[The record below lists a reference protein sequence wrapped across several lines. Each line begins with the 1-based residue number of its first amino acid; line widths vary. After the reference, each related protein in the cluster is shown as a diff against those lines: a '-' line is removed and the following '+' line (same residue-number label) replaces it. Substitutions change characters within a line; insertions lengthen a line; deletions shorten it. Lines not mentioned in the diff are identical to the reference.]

1 MKKKFIDVVQM
12 SFMAIA
18 AFIALTFTACS
29 SDDDAEGDNNGCMV
43 SVKHAATGTI
53 NNYHVIRADY
63 MDYSA
68 SSIAPSNEI
77 TFRTVFSEDKD
88 DLTGYYFQFHIEQYK
103 DTESNQIKE
112 FTNISDLKAG
122 THLVVSTKRLFYFLE
137 GSMSDEETYGAS
149 KPNGDI
155 IVKSIN
161 GKNLTLE
168 LKNFSFTN
176 YGAKAETIING
187 TIQYIPD

>member
-29 SDDDAEGDNNGCMV
+29 SDDDAEGDNNGSMV

-88 DLTGYYFQFHIEQYK
+88 CLLYT
-103 DTESNQIKE
+103 
-112 FTNISDLKAG
+112 SDAA
-122 THLVVSTKRLFYFLE
+122 
-137 GSMSDEETYGAS
+137 D
-149 KPNGDI
+149 D
-155 IVKSIN
+155 
-161 GKNLTLE
+161 
-168 LKNFSFTN
+168 
-176 YGAKAETIING
+176 
-187 TIQYIPD
+187 

>member
-1 MKKKFIDVVQM
+1 
-12 SFMAIA
+12 
-18 AFIALTFTACS
+18 
-29 SDDDAEGDNNGCMV
+29 
-43 SVKHAATGTI
+43 
-53 NNYHVIRADY
+53 

-137 GSMSDEETYGAS
+137 GIMSDEETYGAS

>member
-1 MKKKFIDVVQM
+1 
-12 SFMAIA
+12 
-18 AFIALTFTACS
+18 
-29 SDDDAEGDNNGCMV
+29 
-43 SVKHAATGTI
+43 
-53 NNYHVIRADY
+53 
-63 MDYSA
+63 
-68 SSIAPSNEI
+68 
-77 TFRTVFSEDKD
+77 
-88 DLTGYYFQFHIEQYK
+88 
-103 DTESNQIKE
+103 
-112 FTNISDLKAG
+112 
-122 THLVVSTKRLFYFLE
+122 
-137 GSMSDEETYGAS
+137 MSDEETYGAS